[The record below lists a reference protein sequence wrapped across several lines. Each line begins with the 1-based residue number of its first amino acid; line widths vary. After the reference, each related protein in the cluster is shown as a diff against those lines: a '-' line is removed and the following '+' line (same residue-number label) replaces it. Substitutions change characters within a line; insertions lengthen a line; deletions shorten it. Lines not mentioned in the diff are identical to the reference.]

1 MNVETHT
8 FLHAEIP
15 SNQKI
20 RGYNAYT
27 KDLKGL
33 KKKKVLTKCYETKNF
48 KTLLSMC

>member
-33 KKKKVLTKCYETKNF
+33 KKKKSPDKML
-48 KTLLSMC
+48 